1 MRRLGMVLDHQAE
14 VEEDGVVFQA
24 VVYAITADQWRRAER
39 RRSL

>member
-1 MRRLGMVLDHQAE
+1 MVFDHQAE

-24 VVYAITADQWRRAER
+24 VVYAITDAQWRSRVER